1 MTPALVAHSLA
12 LLHGLRCQK
21 KGKRNRMKIAAKGVR
36 FLASAKPTAAPLDPE
51 AGRHMHL
58 NPRMSV
64 MPPEDKVAM
73 RSFVG
78 CVVSH
83 PTSPEPPSSCRGYC
97 IALTIRARYCGHR
110 FPRVEIV
117 TAMFLLGR
125 ILVPCVILDPHGHLD
140 GKRIKGGGIGPRTKQ
155 NLRVLATIMWR
166 MLFSIYQ
173 ADPEAVPGCNPK
185 VRAVCW
191 RAVPGVTKKA
201 RV

>member
-21 KGKRNRMKIAAKGVR
+21 KGKRNRNRMKIAAKGVR
-36 FLASAKPTAAPLDPE
+36 FLASAKPAAAPLDPE

-78 CVVSH
+78 CVSH
-83 PTSPEPPSSCRGYC
+83 PTSPEPPQAAAAA
-97 IALTIRARYCGHR
+97 IALTIRARSCGYR

-191 RAVPGVTKKA
+191 RAVPGVT
-201 RV
+201 

>member
-1 MTPALVAHSLA
+1 MVETALRQVAGTVHAAGEQHPMTPALVAHSLA

-78 CVVSH
+78 CVSH
-83 PTSPEPPSSCRGYC
+83 PTSPEPLRQLPRLSHSQFAHATVDTDFHVWRSSPRCFCWGGSSCR
-97 IALTIRARYCGHR
+97 ASSLTHTDTWMASESRA
-110 FPRVEIV
+110 
-117 TAMFLLGR
+117 
-125 ILVPCVILDPHGHLD
+125 
-140 GKRIKGGGIGPRTKQ
+140 
-155 NLRVLATIMWR
+155 
-166 MLFSIYQ
+166 
-173 ADPEAVPGCNPK
+173 EAS
-185 VRAVCW
+185 AH
-191 RAVPGVTKKA
+191 A
-201 RV
+201 RSKT